1 MSLTRWEIK
10 LPCGRQISFITQID
24 NNTTCQQLRNN
35 VRFVDSVSTLN
46 TNFIFSYDVPAGCL
60 NTETGGI
67 EDGKILRVVETGG
80 QEISVTVSNQ
90 DGDGYLP
97 IPDNEAGEIGD
108 FKIQY
113 LR

>member
-1 MSLTRWEIK
+1 MIYFPKYVLSI
-10 LPCGRQISFITQID
+10 
-24 NNTTCQQLRNN
+24 
-35 VRFVDSVSTLN
+35 
-46 TNFIFSYDVPAGCL
+46 IFSYDVPAGCL
-60 NTETGGI
+60 NTETGGV

-97 IPDNEAGEIGD
+97 IPDNEAGEIKE

>member
-1 MSLTRWEIK
+1 M
-10 LPCGRQISFITQID
+10 
-24 NNTTCQQLRNN
+24 
-35 VRFVDSVSTLN
+35 
-46 TNFIFSYDVPAGCL
+46 
-60 NTETGGI
+60 

-97 IPDNEAGEIGD
+97 IPDNEAGKIGE